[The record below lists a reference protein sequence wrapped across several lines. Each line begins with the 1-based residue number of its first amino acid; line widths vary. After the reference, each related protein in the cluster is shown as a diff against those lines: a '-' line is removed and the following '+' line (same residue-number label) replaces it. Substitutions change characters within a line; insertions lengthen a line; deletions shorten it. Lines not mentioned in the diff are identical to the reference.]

1 MKKFRIKIE
10 RWILNIE
17 HRWKDLPQKSQ
28 RLYTIIFFSGYFI
41 LTLIGVLQIW
51 MGTKSTQNILPA
63 EHISGIN
70 KGLNYKIDS
79 SQQKAFQQKQKS
91 SKWKK

>member
-17 HRWKDLPQKSQ
+17 NRWKYLPHKRQ

-51 MGTKSTQNILPA
+51 MGTKSTKNILST

-70 KGLNYKIDS
+70 KDLDYKIDS
-79 SQQKAFQQKQKS
+79 SQQKTFQLEQKS

>member
-17 HRWKDLPQKSQ
+17 HQWKDIPQKRQ

-51 MGTKSTQNILPA
+51 IGDQNAKNILPA
-63 EHISGIN
+63 EHISGISRSN
-70 KGLNYKIDS
+70 DYTKDS
-79 SQQKAFQQKQKS
+79 IKQNTQLKQKIS
-91 SKWKK
+91 QWKK

>member
-17 HRWKDLPQKSQ
+17 HRWKDLPQKRQ
-28 RLYTIIFFSGYFI
+28 CLYTIIFFSGYFI

-51 MGTKSTQNILPA
+51 MGTKGTQNILPA
-63 EHISGIN
+63 EHINGIN
-70 KGLNYKIDS
+70 EGLDHKIDP
-79 SQQKAFQQKQKS
+79 SQQKAFKLKQKT